1 MVNTL
6 LLIPFVLLAMD
17 DDDDRAFMEQL
28 YIEYK
33 GLMYGVALTYL
44 HNNEDAQDAVN
55 DAIIR
60 LMNKASEL
68 RGKNR
73 SVLRSYIV
81 STMKRTALNVIRK
94 KKTVRKRVRSVD
106 IEEMEAYADQKTEVD
121 TAVIANST
129 SAELRKAVEQLTNRE
144 RTVLRLKYFEEWSDA
159 DIAQWLGLA
168 ESSIR
173 TYLVRA
179 RRHMYEILR
188 GQGFEDEG

>member
-81 STMKRTALNVIRK
+81 STMKRTALNIIRK

-129 SAELRKAVEQLTNRE
+129 SAELRKAVEQLTDRE
-144 RTVLRLKYFEEWSDA
+144 RTVLRLKYFEEWSDT

-173 TYLVRA
+173 VYLVRA

-188 GQGFEDEG
+188 GQEFEDEG

>member
-1 MVNTL
+1 M

-81 STMKRTALNVIRK
+81 STMKRTALNIIRK

-129 SAELRKAVEQLTNRE
+129 SAELRKAAEQLTDRE

-173 TYLVRA
+173 AYLVRA